1 VVGAALLHRGRLLA
15 ARRMR
20 PAAAR
25 GRWELPG
32 GKVEQ
37 GESLAGAAV
46 REVHEELGCVVR
58 VIEVLDGVEEIRT
71 GVVLRV
77 VVVALVSGEPAPQEH
92 DALRWL
98 RADQLEEV
106 SWLDPDRP
114 FLPVLGRTLGG
125 PPR

>member
-1 VVGAALLHRGRLLA
+1 MLA
-15 ARRMR
+15 ARRTR
-20 PAAAR
+20 PASAR

-37 GESLAGAAV
+37 GESLAAAAV

-58 VIEVLDGVEEIRT
+58 VIELMDGVEEIRT

-77 VVVALVSGEPAPQEH
+77 VVVALVNGEPTPHEH

-114 FLPVLGRTLGG
+114 FLPLLGRMLGG
-125 PPR
+125 SP